1 MILSFPEKPA
11 TAPSN
16 TPSPT
21 GPSSPSDGPP
31 SEQGLSEATR
41 LLCAGV
47 YFDGQFR
54 RRVIQELVEHEERP
68 IAPSLGFD
76 ALPVLAHALSARRRE
91 AQTGL
96 LLLAVWALFIGLD
109 LADVGAQSLLPVP
122 WFVAYGA
129 VCVVSWLVRGTRS
142 SLFALGRS
150 VLKEATRGRLTAV
163 LPVLPFVVAVAYGA
177 AVLTT
182 LFRGGDAWTAVVF
195 PVLLVPPIWVH
206 RTHVVSVMRHQLG
219 RETFAEGRRAA
230 LPATAQYRRIGAAI
244 AREQHARLAIYDP
257 FRPFVGAGTPYKPW
271 SVAME
276 LKQQSWAGSPE
287 REAPDSPPRPAP
299 PSFTKTRPG
308 SVPAPLTGRE
318 VVDLI
323 KPRLEAL
330 RTSAAATSRDRLR
343 SLEVEE
349 MVYLPVGLA
358 RDEVDY
364 GPDVIREHL
373 ERAVGEGAEAR
384 RHFLRVRVGAWDEQV
399 AICLLVRIHTQ
410 GGMLVLEVAPHV
422 LTPVRP
428 EFKSVDVI
436 AAHGGDGPLRDVLR
450 SVLSSPSAGC
460 AAAVSLCQTAVSLMR
475 TWLTMPE
482 HALPDAPVA
491 SVRELGSVPELSLFQ
506 EMDISRY
513 VKTLQDRI
521 ANGVQEALRNK
532 GYETGVFDQYIINVG
547 EGGVFIGG
555 MSGGAVASGERAL
568 AKHTDASMETGG
580 GRG

>member
-1 MILSFPEKPA
+1 MPVPEHPA

-16 TPSPT
+16 TSSTAPSSSSPT
-21 GPSSPSDGPP
+21 PP
-31 SEQGLSEATR
+31 TEHGRSEATR

-68 IAPSLGFD
+68 IAPSLGYD
-76 ALPVLAHALSARRRE
+76 ALPVLAHALQARRRE
-91 AQTGL
+91 TQTGL
-96 LLLAVWALFIGLD
+96 LLLAVWAVFIGLD
-109 LADVGAQSLLPVP
+109 LADVGAQTLLPVP
-122 WFVAYGA
+122 WFLAYGA
-129 VCVVSWLVRGTRS
+129 VCVVSWLARGTRS

-150 VLKEATRGRLTAV
+150 VIKEATRGRLKAV
-163 LPVLPFVVAVAYGA
+163 LPVLPFLIAVVYWA
-177 AVLTT
+177 AVLLT
-182 LFRGGDAWTAVVF
+182 LFRGGDAWIAVVF
-195 PVLLVPPIWVH
+195 PILLVPPVWAY
-206 RTHVVSVMRHQLG
+206 RTHVVSVMRHQLS
-219 RETFAEGRRAA
+219 RDAFAKGRRVT
-230 LPATAQYRRIGAAI
+230 LPATAQYQRIGAAI

-276 LKQQSWAGSPE
+276 LKQTWAEPGEPAE
-287 REAPDSPPRPAP
+287 GDPPPRPQP
-299 PSFTKTRPG
+299 LSFTKSRPG
-308 SVPAPLTGRE
+308 TGTAPLTGRE

-349 MVYLPVGLA
+349 LVYLPVGLP
-358 RDEVDY
+358 REEVDY
-364 GPDVIREHL
+364 APDTIRDHL
-373 ERAVGEGAEAR
+373 DRAVGEGAEAR

-428 EFKSVDVI
+428 EFKSVDVL
-436 AAHGGDGPLRDVLR
+436 AAHGGDGPLRDAVRGVLT
-450 SVLSSPSAGC
+450 SPSAGC
-460 AAAVSLCQTAVSLMR
+460 AAVVSLGQTTVSLFR
-475 TWLTMPE
+475 TWLAMPQY
-482 HALPDAPVA
+482 ALPDAPAA
-491 SVRELGSVPELSLFQ
+491 SVRELGSVAELSLFQ

-555 MSGGAVASGERAL
+555 MSGGAVASGERAS
-568 AKHTDASMETGG
+568 AKHTDTSTDTGG

>member
-1 MILSFPEKPA
+1 MPVPEHPA

-16 TPSPT
+16 TSSTDPSSSSPT
-21 GPSSPSDGPP
+21 PP
-31 SEQGLSEATR
+31 TEHGRSEATR

-68 IAPSLGFD
+68 IAPSLGYD
-76 ALPVLAHALSARRRE
+76 ALPVLAHALQARRRE
-91 AQTGL
+91 TQTGL
-96 LLLAVWALFIGLD
+96 LLLAVWAVFIGLD
-109 LADVGAQSLLPVP
+109 LADVGAQTLLPVP
-122 WFVAYGA
+122 WFLAYGA
-129 VCVVSWLVRGTRS
+129 VCVVSWLARGTRS

-150 VLKEATRGRLTAV
+150 VIKEATRGRLKAV
-163 LPVLPFVVAVAYGA
+163 LPVLPFLIAVVYWA
-177 AVLTT
+177 AVLLT
-182 LFRGGDAWTAVVF
+182 LFRGGDAWIAVVF
-195 PVLLVPPIWVH
+195 PILLVPPVWAY
-206 RTHVVSVMRHQLG
+206 RTHVVSVMRHQLS
-219 RETFAEGRRAA
+219 RDAFAKGRRVT
-230 LPATAQYRRIGAAI
+230 LPATAQYQRIGAAI

-276 LKQQSWAGSPE
+276 LKQTWAEPGEPAE
-287 REAPDSPPRPAP
+287 GDPPPRPQP
-299 PSFTKTRPG
+299 LSFTKSRPG
-308 SVPAPLTGRE
+308 TGTAPLTGRE

-349 MVYLPVGLA
+349 LVYLPVGLP
-358 RDEVDY
+358 REEVDY
-364 GPDVIREHL
+364 APDTIRDHL
-373 ERAVGEGAEAR
+373 DRAVGEGAEAR

-428 EFKSVDVI
+428 EFKSVDVL
-436 AAHGGDGPLRDVLR
+436 AAHGGDGPLRDAVRGVLT
-450 SVLSSPSAGC
+450 SPSAGC
-460 AAAVSLCQTAVSLMR
+460 AAVVSLGQTTVSLFR
-475 TWLTMPE
+475 TWLAMPQY
-482 HALPDAPVA
+482 ALPDAPAA
-491 SVRELGSVPELSLFQ
+491 SVRELGSVAELSLFQ

-555 MSGGAVASGERAL
+555 MSGGAVASGERAS
-568 AKHTDASMETGG
+568 AKHTDTSKDTGG

>member
-1 MILSFPEKPA
+1 MPVPEHPA
-11 TAPSN
+11 TSPSN
-16 TPSPT
+16 TSPSAA
-21 GPSSPSDGPP
+21 PSSSSDTPP
-31 SEQGLSEATR
+31 PEHGRSEATR

-68 IAPSLGFD
+68 IAPSLGYD
-76 ALPVLAHALSARRRE
+76 ALPVLAHALQARRRE

-96 LLLAVWALFIGLD
+96 LLLAVWGVFVGLD
-109 LADVGAQSLLPVP
+109 MAGVGAQTLLPIP
-122 WFVAYGA
+122 WFLAYLA
-129 VCVVSWLVRGTRS
+129 VCVVSWLARGTRS

-150 VLKEATRGRLTAV
+150 VIKEATRGRLKAV
-163 LPVLPFVVAVAYGA
+163 LPVLPFVIAVAYWA
-177 AVLTT
+177 AVLLT
-182 LFRGGDAWTAVVF
+182 LFRGGDAWIAVVF
-195 PVLLVPPIWVH
+195 PILLVPPVWAY
-206 RTHVVSVMRHQLG
+206 RTHVVSVMRHQLSRDAFAKGG
-219 RETFAEGRRAA
+219 RAV
-230 LPATAQYRRIGAAI
+230 LPATVQYRRIGAAI

-276 LKQQSWAGSPE
+276 LKQKTWTGSEE
-287 REAPDSPPRPAP
+287 REEADSPPRPQP
-299 PSFTKTRPG
+299 LSFTKSRPETDI
-308 SVPAPLTGRE
+308 APLTGRE

-349 MVYLPVGLA
+349 LVYLPVGLP
-358 RDEVDY
+358 RQEVNY
-364 GPDVIREHL
+364 APDVIRDHL
-373 ERAVGEGAEAR
+373 DRAVGEGAEAR

-428 EFKSVDVI
+428 EFKSVDVL
-436 AAHGGDGPLRDVLR
+436 AAHGGDGPLRDAVRGVLT
-450 SVLSSPSAGC
+450 SPSAGC
-460 AAAVSLCQTAVSLMR
+460 AAAVSLGQAVVSLFR
-475 TWLTMPE
+475 TWLAMPQY
-482 HALPDAPVA
+482 ALPDAPAA
-491 SVRELGSVPELSLFQ
+491 SVRELGSVAELSLFQ

-555 MSGGAVASGERAL
+555 MSGGAVASGERAS
-568 AKHTDASMETGG
+568 AKHTDASTETGG